1 MVRTRSFFQRPVLVA
16 ALIGAGVLAVLSG
29 CMTPAIDDVA
39 RTGPFFKPVNHAG
52 DASLPASLHRVV
64 VLPLSAPAGSTSD
77 AVAAFDSVFAAELLK
92 QNRFEVVTVS
102 RNEFLRRFGAEALG
116 SAAALPHDL
125 LSWLQREYAPD
136 AVLFIDLT
144 TFRAYHP
151 LALGVRAK
159 LASID
164 GSRLIWTFDNVFS
177 AADPAVAN
185 SARRHFLE
193 SDRGG
198 VPADMS
204 FSVLQSPSQFAA
216 YVAAATFATLPPVY
230 TTPPPLQTSGVQ
242 H

>member
-1 MVRTRSFFQRPVLVA
+1 
-16 ALIGAGVLAVLSG
+16 
-29 CMTPAIDDVA
+29 
-39 RTGPFFKPVNHAG
+39 
-52 DASLPASLHRVV
+52 
-64 VLPLSAPAGSTSD
+64 LSAPAGSTDD
-77 AVAAFDSVFAAELLK
+77 AVAAFDTVFAGELLK

-102 RNEFLRRFGAEALG
+102 RAEFLHRFGAEALV
-116 SAAALPHDL
+116 STAALPHDL
-125 LSWLQREYAPD
+125 MPWLQREFEPD

-151 LALGVRAK
+151 LAMGVRAK
-159 LASID
+159 LASMD
-164 GSRLIWTFDNVFS
+164 GSRLIWSFDNVFS

-216 YVAAATFATLPPVY
+216 YVAATTFATLPPVY
-230 TTPPPLQTSGVQ
+230 VAPPPPQMSGVQ